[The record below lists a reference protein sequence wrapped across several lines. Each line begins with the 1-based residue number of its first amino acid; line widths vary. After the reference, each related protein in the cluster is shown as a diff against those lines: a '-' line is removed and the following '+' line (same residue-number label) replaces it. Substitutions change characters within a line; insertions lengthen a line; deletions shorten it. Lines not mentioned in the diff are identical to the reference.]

1 MIGYRFYIRDNN
13 AETPT
18 FLEVDEPKGWDGEE
32 ITLLR
37 TATYEGMEN
46 VYGSEIRFYNYAFTG
61 FDYIVEAYD
70 RDSFDAN
77 VEFKVEI
84 YCDGELVDTITGYL
98 NFLTYQRQ
106 GNEIELKFEESSF
119 FRKFKNRIDT
129 VIDLSKTTGLD
140 GGVLSSITEKT
151 VLLHSK
157 AILYESVGDNDT
169 PEYDKTTFT
178 YTFSDPLDPA
188 PLSPPNQLVSFFGPF
203 SSAQFDPCEEFFME
217 YFIQWG
223 TSNIKADISLIEYFN
238 IPNQAVCVT
247 AGGGAP
253 NANGII
259 KTTGSLVVRIP
270 IDIAAWVWTYAYGG
284 PITLCGC
291 SGDQDFGLEHFDFQL
306 KVKVGTVEQS
316 QGLSSGDRVDCDD
329 ASFFG
334 DLVGKNTFTTSEAD
348 MTQSLGYGSGNWD
361 SKIRFIENTFEF
373 TFDAVEGDE
382 ITWWIECNMSASYAG
397 TGPTQ
402 AAIFCEAYIGP
413 GSGIELEMV
422 SVADP
427 SECTGIML
435 YEALNR
441 VAESITGQTDAIRSD
456 YFGRPDSMPQSY
468 GEYGCESLSILTSG
482 KNLRNMLQDDLTLYP
497 ITTSFSELFQ
507 ALNVHNNLGVR
518 VEKDGTEYRLR
529 IEPKEYFF
537 QRTSIFTVNDPSSIT
552 EEIAKE
558 RLYNDFEVG
567 YNQWEIEATNGI
579 DEPNTKHF
587 YALSTNNIKNK
598 LPQTT
603 NYIVGG
609 YAIEA
614 TRRIQYLENPTTDTK
629 YDDNKFI
636 ISLNRIEVT
645 SDMYSDEEETYSV
658 GTVSERDELFTSVEN
673 ILSPETAYNLRFS
686 PARAAINWYK
696 SIAPALL
703 KKADTSIKF
712 TSGQGNTKMITELV
726 EDCAVTSGPITED
739 QDISTSDTIFAGI
752 DRIALYAPIW
762 ISFEYP
768 LNYSE
773 FVTIRDNSNQAITV
787 VCGDRTY
794 FGFVEEINY
803 KPNLN
808 GGVADFKLLVAYCYQ
823 GAFDDGFNMGF
834 DISQC

>member
-13 AETPT
+13 AETPI
-18 FLEVDEPKGWDGEE
+18 FLEVDEPKGWDGTE

-37 TATYEGMEN
+37 TATYEGMESI
-46 VYGSEIRFYNYAFTG
+46 YGSEIRFYNYEFTG

-84 YCDGELVDTITGYL
+84 YCDGDLVDTIIGYL
-98 NFLTYQRQ
+98 NFLTYQRS
-106 GNEIELKFEESSF
+106 GNEIQLQFEESSF

-140 GGVLSSITEKT
+140 GGALSEITEKT
-151 VLLHSK
+151 VKLHSK
-157 AILYESVGDNDT
+157 QIVFEAVGDNDS
-169 PEYDKTTFT
+169 PEFDKTTFT
-178 YTFSDPLDPA
+178 YDFNDPGDPPA
-188 PLSPPNQLVSFFGPF
+188 LSPPNQLSDIFGPF
-203 SSAQFDPCEEFFME
+203 TQGQFDSCEEFFME
-217 YFIQWG
+217 YRLQWSTINSVFDEG
-223 TSNIKADISLIEYFN
+223 LIENYN
-238 IPNQAVCVT
+238 IPNQLVCIT

-253 NANGII
+253 VANGRIRS
-259 KTTGSLVVRIP
+259 TGRLVVRVP
-270 IDIAAWVWTYAYGG
+270 IEIASWVWTYAYGG
-284 PITLCGC
+284 NIQLCGC
-291 SGDQDFGLEHFDFQL
+291 SGNQPFGIEHFDYQFHI
-306 KVKVGTVEQS
+306 KVGDVEFS
-316 QGLSSGDRVDCDD
+316 NGISSGDRLGCDEV
-329 ASFFG
+329 FFG
-334 DLVGKNTFTTSEAD
+334 DMQGKNSFTSSEAD
-348 MTQSLGYGSGNWD
+348 MTESLSYGSGNWNN
-361 SKIRFIENTFEF
+361 KIRFYQNTFEYE
-373 TFDAVEGDE
+373 FDAVEGDE
-382 ITWWIECNMSASYAG
+382 ITWWIECNMSSSYQG
-397 TGPTQ
+397 DGPLQ

-413 GSGIELEMV
+413 GTGIELELV
-422 SVADP
+422 SIDSP
-427 SECTGIML
+427 SECSGIMI

-441 VAESITGQTDAIRSD
+441 ISESITGQTDAIRSD
-456 YFGRPDSMPQSY
+456 YFGRPDSSPKTY
-468 GEYGCESLSILTSG
+468 GEYGCESLSLITSG
-482 KNLRNMLQDDLTLYP
+482 KKLRNMLQKNGASFP

-518 VEKDGTEYRLR
+518 VERDGTEYRLR

-537 QRTSIFTVNDPSSIT
+537 QRTSIFTANEPETLT

-558 RLYNDFEVG
+558 RLYNDIEIG

-587 YALSTNNIKNK
+587 YSIPTTNIKNK
-598 LPQTT
+598 LQQTT
-603 NYIVGG
+603 NFITGG
-609 YAIEA
+609 YAIEM
-614 TRRIQYLENPTTDTK
+614 TRRIQYNENPTTDWK

-645 SDMYSDEEETYSV
+645 SNQYSDSEETY
-658 GTVSERDELFTSVEN
+658 GIGEVSERDELFTTVDN
-673 ILSPETAYNLRFS
+673 LISPETAYNLRFS

-703 KKADTSIKF
+703 KKSNTAIKF

-726 EDCAVTSGPITED
+726 EDCAVTNGPITED
-739 QDISTSDTIFAGI
+739 QDIDDSDTIFSGV
-752 DRIALYAPIW
+752 DKIALYSPIW

-773 FVTIRDNSNQAITV
+773 FVTIRDNSNKAITV
-787 VCGDRTY
+787 ECGDRTY

-823 GAFDDGFNMGF
+823 GAFDNGFDNGF